1 MLDTSQQFAFSY
13 PEPGGESTCQR
24 DLKLIIL
31 GIISD
36 LQTGGNNST
45 VAAMEYYLSSLL
57 QIINVEDEL
66 LATIYAIEQLG
77 FLCEHAAKAELRD
90 RNSGASAPN
99 YAALYTNI
107 TAYTDTETPT
117 DMTVVGTRIKELVN
131 TAINLIGPGKR
142 PMRGAAKNL
151 IYNRGYYK

>member
-45 VAAMEYYLSSLL
+45 VAAMEYYLSS
-57 QIINVEDEL
+57 QMKIINVEDEL
-66 LATIYAIEQLG
+66 LATVFAI
-77 FLCEHAAKAELRD
+77 
-90 RNSGASAPN
+90 
-99 YAALYTNI
+99 
-107 TAYTDTETPT
+107 
-117 DMTVVGTRIKELVN
+117 
-131 TAINLIGPGKR
+131 
-142 PMRGAAKNL
+142 
-151 IYNRGYYK
+151 